1 MDTRPHNQLTTSLQK
16 GPVLLSNGEE
26 LAGEGVRPGVP
37 AVRHRDKTYFS
48 SRSNVEYVPTRNHVK
63 MIKKFTLNLVSE
75 RTLRNARIE
84 ATTVRKIRRR
94 FQDI

>member
-1 MDTRPHNQLTTSLQK
+1 M
-16 GPVLLSNGEE
+16 
-26 LAGEGVRPGVP
+26 
-37 AVRHRDKTYFS
+37 
-48 SRSNVEYVPTRNHVK
+48 PTRNHVK